1 MEAAFHGVD
10 FRVPQLAS
18 QQCAFVSCHRGY
30 REVGD
35 ILVGQFFRV
44 RKVRGQ
50 LAKPEPSTTA
60 IFGRFFVC
68 VLIYSALSSAF
79 S

>member
-44 RKVRGQ
+44 RKSAVSLPR
-50 LAKPEPSTTA
+50 PEPSTTA